1 MFDRF
6 TDGFCPQC
14 LLDDRQEDMFLNKHD
29 YFECPVCRLQARK
42 GNGIFIILTERG
54 EGRLRSTKASG
65 WILESSLFKSTSPDI
80 FIEHPRP
87 FQSEEDFLGVMQST
101 K

>member
-1 MFDRF
+1 MSDRL
-6 TDGFCPQC
+6 TEGFCPQC
-14 LLDDRQEDMFLNKHD
+14 PEDDLQEDILLDKQDHFD
-29 YFECPVCRLQARK
+29 CPVYGLQARK
-42 GNGIFIILTERG
+42 GNGILILQTERG